1 MLTARGVLNEVSV
14 ATKDRIAIVTF
25 EAASLGRALQSDLS
39 REMSDLESDSNID
52 VIIFTGRK
60 SVFLTGADLREVKPL
75 NDQRSA
81 SAFLEL
87 PHAIVRQFSD
97 SSKILIA
104 AINGYCL
111 GGGLELALACDIR
124 LVVDEVHDLDG
135 CSVPFLG
142 FPEAQ
147 MGLVPALG
155 GACRAIEVVGMSQ
168 AKELFFTADRIT
180 AARALQIGLVN
191 AVVRRNELIDQ
202 AEAMAGRI
210 ACNSSFALGHI
221 KHLLHFC
228 RQKSS
233 LPESLAATSA
243 AFVECCISG
252 DKNERIERQKAEA
265 VVRFRNS
272 VGANRA

>member
-1 MLTARGVLNEVSV
+1 MPTAHGILNEVSV
-14 ATKDRIAIVTF
+14 AIKDRIAIVTF
-25 EAASLGRALQSDLS
+25 EAASLGRGLQSDLS
-39 REMSDLESDSNID
+39 RTMSDLESDSSID

-60 SVFLTGADLREVKPL
+60 RVFLTGADLREVKPL
-75 NDQRSA
+75 NDRGSA

-87 PHAIVRQFSD
+87 PHAIVRQFSN
-97 SSKILIA
+97 SKKILIA

-111 GGGLELALACDIR
+111 GGGLELALSCDIR

-147 MGLVPALG
+147 VGLVPALG
-155 GACRAIEVVGMSQ
+155 GAFRAIEVVGMSQ

-191 AVVRRNELIDQ
+191 AVVRRDELIDQ

-210 ACNSSFALGHI
+210 ANNSSFALGLI
-221 KHLLHFC
+221 KHLLHSC
-228 RQKSS
+228 RQKSN
-233 LPESLAATSA
+233 LTESLAATSE
-243 AFVECCISG
+243 AFVDCCISG

-272 VGANRA
+272 VGSKRA